1 MQISVRVTS
10 NAREPRLTKIG
21 ETSFEARV
29 DERAVGGRANKRLL
43 EILSKHF
50 DVPKSRIMIVGGLR
64 SRDKVI
70 QIILEDPA
78 NHSTKD
84 KL

>member
-10 NAREPRLTKIG
+10 NAREPRLTKTG
-21 ETSFEARV
+21 ESSFEARV
-29 DERAVGGRANKRLL
+29 DERAAGGRANKRLL

-50 DVPKSRIMIVGGLR
+50 DVPKSRITIVRGLR

-70 QIILEDPA
+70 EIVLDNPA
-78 NHSTKD
+78 NH
-84 KL
+84 